1 MREIKDY
8 DYVVA
13 GAGIF
18 GAVVAE
24 RLASHGHSVLVVE
37 KRNHIAGNIY
47 SYTDEETGIE
57 IHKYGSHIFHTELDE
72 VWDYITRFTEFND
85 YTHTVNTRYRGKL
98 YPMPIN
104 LDTINLLY
112 GTNMDADEAEK
123 FVAAEA
129 EKTGITDP
137 KNFEEK
143 GLSLVGEKLYTAFLK
158 GYTEKQWNTS
168 ATNLSAEILKRIPV
182 RFSHDNRYFITAKHQ
197 GIPKDGYTKMVK
209 NILNHDL
216 IEVRTNTSFQ
226 DIASEIK
233 PEAKIIYCG
242 QVDQLMDYSLGVLPW
257 RSLRFEEERTEDTLG
272 QAVINEA
279 DPAVPYTRSHDYKYY
294 QIHQP
299 EVVEQKA
306 CYICREYPADF
317 EKGGE
322 VYYPVNNDESEA
334 LYQKYVEAV
343 KEKYPNI
350 ILGGRLGAYRY
361 WDMDIAIK
369 NALDLAE
376 TLE

>member
-1 MREIKDY
+1 MEVKDY
-8 DYVVA
+8 RYIVA

-18 GAVVAE
+18 GAIIAE
-24 RLASHGHSVLVVE
+24 RLASKGNHVLVVE

-57 IHKYGSHIFHTELDE
+57 VHKYGSHIFHTESDE
-72 VWDYITRFTEFND
+72 VWDYITKFTKFND
-85 YTHTVNTRYRGKL
+85 YTHTVNTRYQGKL

-104 LDTINLLY
+104 LDTINKLY
-112 GTNMDADEAEK
+112 GTDMDAEEAEK

-129 EKTGITDP
+129 AKTDITDP

-197 GIPKDGYTKMVK
+197 GIPKEGYTKMVQ
-209 NILNHDL
+209 NILDNEL

-226 DIASEIK
+226 DIESEIS
-233 PEAKIIYCG
+233 EDAKIIYCG
-242 QVDQLMDYSLGVLPW
+242 QIDQLMDYSLGVLPW
-257 RSLRFEEERTEDTLG
+257 RSLRFEEVRTEETLG
-272 QAVINEA
+272 EAVINEA

-299 EVVEQKA
+299 EVIAQKA

-334 LYQKYVEAV
+334 LYQKYVAAV
-343 KEKYPNI
+343 KEKYPNMV
-350 ILGGRLGAYRY
+350 LGGRLGAYRY

-369 NALDLAE
+369 NALELAE
-376 TLE
+376 RL

>member
-1 MREIKDY
+1 MKVEDY
-8 DYVVA
+8 KYIVA

-18 GAVVAE
+18 GAIIAE
-24 RLASHGHSVLVVE
+24 RLASKGNHVLVVE
-37 KRNHIAGNIY
+37 KRDHIAGNIY
-47 SYTDEETGIE
+47 SYTDEKTGIE
-57 IHKYGSHIFHTELDE
+57 VHKYGSHIFHTELDE
-72 VWDYITRFTEFND
+72 VWDYITKFTEFND
-85 YTHTVNTRYRGKL
+85 YTHTVNTCYNGEL

-104 LDTINLLY
+104 LDTINKLY
-112 GTNMDADEAEK
+112 GTNMDAEEAKK
-123 FVAAEA
+123 FVAEEA
-129 EKTGITDP
+129 AKTGITDP

-158 GYTEKQWNTS
+158 GYTEKQWSTS

-197 GIPKDGYTKMVK
+197 GIPKEGYTKMVA
-209 NILNHDL
+209 NILDNDL
-216 IEVRTNTSFQ
+216 IEVCTNTSFQ
-226 DIASEIK
+226 DIESEISAD
-233 PEAKIIYCG
+233 AKIIYCG
-242 QVDQLMDYSLGVLPW
+242 QIDQFMNYELGVLPW
-257 RSLRFEEERTEDTLG
+257 RSLRFEEVRTEETLG
-272 QAVINEA
+272 EAVINEA

-294 QIHQP
+294 QIHQS
-299 EVVEQKA
+299 EVVNQKA

-334 LYQKYVEAV
+334 LYQKYVAAV
-343 KEKYPNI
+343 KEKYPNM

-369 NALDLAE
+369 NALELAE
-376 TLE
+376 KL

>member
-1 MREIKDY
+1 MEVKDY
-8 DYVVA
+8 RYIVA

-18 GAVVAE
+18 GAIIAE
-24 RLASHGHSVLVVE
+24 RLASKGNHVLVVE
-37 KRNHIAGNIY
+37 KRDHIAGNIY

-57 IHKYGSHIFHTELDE
+57 VHKYGSHIFHTESDE
-72 VWDYITRFTEFND
+72 VWDYITKFTKFND
-85 YTHTVNTRYRGKL
+85 YTHTVNTRYQGKL

-104 LDTINLLY
+104 LDTINKLY
-112 GTNMDADEAEK
+112 GTDMDAEEAEK

-129 EKTGITDP
+129 AKTGITDP

-197 GIPKDGYTKMVK
+197 GIPKEGYTKMVQ
-209 NILNHDL
+209 NILDNEL

-226 DIASEIK
+226 DIESEIS
-233 PEAKIIYCG
+233 EDAKIIYCG
-242 QVDQLMDYSLGVLPW
+242 QIDQLVDYSLGVLPW
-257 RSLRFEEERTEDTLG
+257 RSLRFEEVRTEETLG
-272 QAVINEA
+272 EAVINEA

-299 EVVEQKA
+299 EVIAQKA
-306 CYICREYPADF
+306 CYICHEYPADF

-322 VYYPVNNDESEA
+322 VYYPVNNDESET
-334 LYQKYVEAV
+334 LYQKYVAAV
-343 KEKYPNI
+343 KEKYPNMV
-350 ILGGRLGAYRY
+350 LGGRLGAYRY

-369 NALDLAE
+369 NALELAE
-376 TLE
+376 RL

>member
-1 MREIKDY
+1 MEVKDY
-8 DYVVA
+8 KYIVA

-18 GAVVAE
+18 GAIIAE
-24 RLASHGHSVLVVE
+24 RLASKGNHVLVVE
-37 KRNHIAGNIY
+37 KRDHIAGNIY

-57 IHKYGSHIFHTELDE
+57 VHKYGSHIFHTEHEDAWE
-72 VWDYITRFTEFND
+72 YITKFTEFND
-85 YTHTVNTRYRGKL
+85 YTHTVDTRYQGEL

-104 LDTINLLY
+104 LDTINKLY
-112 GTNMDADEAEK
+112 STDMNAEEAEK
-123 FVAAEA
+123 FVAEEA
-129 EKTGITDP
+129 AKTGITDP

-197 GIPKDGYTKMVK
+197 GIPKEGYTKMVQ
-209 NILNHDL
+209 NILDHEL

-226 DIASEIK
+226 DIESEIADD
-233 PEAKIIYCG
+233 AKIIYCG
-242 QVDQLMDYSLGVLPW
+242 QVDQLMNYELGVLPW
-257 RSLRFEEERTEDTLG
+257 RSLHFEEVRTEETLG
-272 QAVINEA
+272 EAVINEA

-294 QIHQP
+294 QVHQP
-299 EVVEQKA
+299 EVIAQKA

-334 LYQKYVEAV
+334 LYQKYVAAV
-343 KEKYPNI
+343 KEKYPNM

-369 NALDLAE
+369 NALELAKE
-376 TLE
+376 L

>member
-1 MREIKDY
+1 MEVKDY
-8 DYVVA
+8 KYIVA

-18 GAVVAE
+18 GAIIAE
-24 RLASHGHSVLVVE
+24 RLASRGNAVLVVE
-37 KRNHIAGNIY
+37 KRDHIAGNIY

-57 IHKYGSHIFHTELDE
+57 VHKYGSHIFHTELDE
-72 VWDYITRFTEFND
+72 VWNYITKFTEFND
-85 YTHTVNTRYRGKL
+85 YTHTVNTRYKGEL

-104 LDTINLLY
+104 LDTINKLY
-112 GTNMDADEAEK
+112 GTNMEAEEAEK
-123 FVAAEA
+123 FVAEEA
-129 EKTGITDP
+129 AKAGITDP

-182 RFSHDNRYFITAKHQ
+182 RFSHDNRYFITAKYQ
-197 GIPKDGYTKMVK
+197 GIPKEGYTKMVQ
-209 NILNHDL
+209 NILNNEL

-226 DIASEIK
+226 DIESEISAD
-233 PEAKIIYCG
+233 AKVIYCG
-242 QVDQLMDYSLGVLPW
+242 QIDQLMDYSLGVLPW
-257 RSLRFEEERTEDTLG
+257 RSLRFEEVRTEETLG
-272 QAVINEA
+272 EAVINEA

-299 EVVEQKA
+299 EVIAQKA

-334 LYQKYVEAV
+334 LYQKYVEVV
-343 KEKYPNI
+343 KEKYPNM

-369 NALDLAE
+369 NALELAE
-376 TLE
+376 KL

>member
-1 MREIKDY
+1 METKDHKY
-8 DYVVA
+8 IVA

-18 GAVVAE
+18 GAIIAE
-24 RLASHGHSVLVVE
+24 RLASRGEHVLVVE
-37 KRNHIAGNIY
+37 KREHIAGNIY
-47 SYTDEETGIE
+47 SYTDSETGIE
-57 IHKYGSHIFHTELDE
+57 VHKYGSHIFHTESDE
-72 VWDYITRFTEFND
+72 VWDYITRFAEFND
-85 YTHTVNTRYRGKL
+85 YTHTVNTRYEGKL

-112 GTNMDADEAEK
+112 GTDMDAEEAEK

-129 EKTGITDP
+129 AKTGITDP
-137 KNFEEK
+137 QNFEEK

-158 GYTEKQWNTS
+158 GYTEKQWHTS
-168 ATNLSAEILKRIPV
+168 ATKLSAEILKRIPV

-197 GIPKDGYTKMVK
+197 GIPKEGYTAMVAK
-209 NILNHDL
+209 ILDNPL
-216 IEVRTNTSFQ
+216 IEVRTGVNFQ
-226 DIASEIK
+226 DIEAEIAAD
-233 PEAKIIYCG
+233 AKVIYCG

-257 RSLRFEEERTEDTLG
+257 RSLRFEEVRTTETLG
-272 QAVINEA
+272 EAVINEA

-294 QIHQP
+294 QVHQP
-299 EVVEQKA
+299 EVVAQDA

-322 VYYPVNNDESEA
+322 VYYPVNNEESEA
-334 LYQKYVEAV
+334 LYQKYVAAV
-343 KEKYPNI
+343 REKYPNM

-369 NALDLAE
+369 NALEMAE
-376 TLE
+376 SL

>member
-1 MREIKDY
+1 METKDY
-8 DYVVA
+8 KYIVA

-18 GAVVAE
+18 GAIIAE
-24 RLASHGHSVLVVE
+24 RLASRGEHVLVVE
-37 KRNHIAGNIY
+37 KREHIAGNIY
-47 SYTDEETGIE
+47 SYTDSETGIE
-57 IHKYGSHIFHTELDE
+57 VHKYGSHIFHTESDE
-72 VWDYITRFTEFND
+72 VWDYITRFAEFND
-85 YTHTVNTRYRGKL
+85 YTHTVNTRYEGKL

-112 GTNMDADEAEK
+112 GTDMDAEEAEK

-129 EKTGITDP
+129 AKTGITDP
-137 KNFEEK
+137 QNFEEK

-158 GYTEKQWNTS
+158 GYTEKQWHTS
-168 ATNLSAEILKRIPV
+168 ATKLSAEILKRIPV

-197 GIPKDGYTKMVK
+197 GIPKEGYTTMVAK
-209 NILNHDL
+209 ILDNPL
-216 IEVRTNTSFQ
+216 IEVRTGVSFQ
-226 DIASEIK
+226 DIEAEIAAD
-233 PEAKIIYCG
+233 AKVIYCG

-257 RSLRFEEERTEDTLG
+257 RSLRFEEVRTTETLG
-272 QAVINEA
+272 EAVINEA

-294 QIHQP
+294 QVHQP
-299 EVVEQKA
+299 EVVAQDA

-322 VYYPVNNDESEA
+322 VYYPVNNEESEA
-334 LYQKYVEAV
+334 LYQKYVAAV
-343 KEKYPNI
+343 HKKYPNM

-369 NALDLAE
+369 NALEMAE
-376 TLE
+376 SL

>member
-1 MREIKDY
+1 MEVKDY
-8 DYVVA
+8 RYIVA

-18 GAVVAE
+18 GAIIAE
-24 RLASHGHSVLVVE
+24 RLASKGNHVLVVE

-57 IHKYGSHIFHTELDE
+57 VHKYGSHIFHTESDE
-72 VWDYITRFTEFND
+72 VWDYITKFTKFND
-85 YTHTVNTRYRGKL
+85 YTHTVNTRYQGKL

-104 LDTINLLY
+104 LDTINKLY
-112 GTNMDADEAEK
+112 GTDMDAEEAEK

-129 EKTGITDP
+129 AKTGITDP

-197 GIPKDGYTKMVK
+197 GIPKEGYTKMVQ
-209 NILNHDL
+209 NILDNEL

-226 DIASEIK
+226 DIESEIS
-233 PEAKIIYCG
+233 EDAKIIYCG
-242 QVDQLMDYSLGVLPW
+242 QIDQLVDYSLGVLPW
-257 RSLRFEEERTEDTLG
+257 RSLRFEEVRTEETLG
-272 QAVINEA
+272 EAVINEA

-299 EVVEQKA
+299 EVIAQKA

-322 VYYPVNNDESEA
+322 VYYPVNNDESET
-334 LYQKYVEAV
+334 LYQKYVAAV
-343 KEKYPNI
+343 KEKYPNMV
-350 ILGGRLGAYRY
+350 LGGRLGAYRY

-369 NALDLAE
+369 NALELAE
-376 TLE
+376 KL

>member
-209 NILNHDL
+209 NILDHDL

-226 DIASEIK
+226 DIADQIK
-233 PEAKIIYCG
+233 PEAKVIYCG

-257 RSLRFEEERTEDTLG
+257 RSLRFEEVRTEDTLG

-279 DPAVPYTRSHDYKYY
+279 DPDVPYTRSHDYKYY

>member
-1 MREIKDY
+1 MEVKDY
-8 DYVVA
+8 KYIVA

-18 GAVVAE
+18 GAIIAE
-24 RLASHGHSVLVVE
+24 RLASRGNAVLVVE
-37 KRNHIAGNIY
+37 KRDHIAGNIY

-57 IHKYGSHIFHTELDE
+57 VHKYGSHIFHTELDV
-72 VWDYITRFTEFND
+72 VWNYITKFTEFND
-85 YTHTVNTRYRGKL
+85 YTHTVNTRYKGEL

-104 LDTINLLY
+104 LDTINKLY
-112 GTNMDADEAEK
+112 GTNMEAEEAEK
-123 FVAAEA
+123 FVAEEA
-129 EKTGITDP
+129 AKAGITDP

-182 RFSHDNRYFITAKHQ
+182 RFSHDNRYFITAKYQ
-197 GIPKDGYTKMVK
+197 GIPKEGYTKMVQ
-209 NILNHDL
+209 NILNNEL

-226 DIASEIK
+226 DIESEISAD
-233 PEAKIIYCG
+233 AKVIYCG
-242 QVDQLMDYSLGVLPW
+242 QIDQLMDYSLGVLPW
-257 RSLRFEEERTEDTLG
+257 RSLRFEEVRTEETLG
-272 QAVINEA
+272 EAVINEA

-294 QIHQP
+294 QIHQS
-299 EVVEQKA
+299 EVVNQKA

-334 LYQKYVEAV
+334 LYQKYVAAV
-343 KEKYPNI
+343 KEKYPNM

-369 NALDLAE
+369 NALELAE
-376 TLE
+376 KL

>member
-1 MREIKDY
+1 MEVKDY
-8 DYVVA
+8 KYIVA

-18 GAVVAE
+18 GAIIAE
-24 RLASHGHSVLVVE
+24 RLASRGNAVLVVE
-37 KRNHIAGNIY
+37 KRDHIAGNIY

-57 IHKYGSHIFHTELDE
+57 VHKYGSHIFHTELDE
-72 VWDYITRFTEFND
+72 VWNYITKFTEFND
-85 YTHTVNTRYRGKL
+85 YTHTVNTRYKGEL

-104 LDTINLLY
+104 LDTINKLY
-112 GTNMDADEAEK
+112 GTNMEAEEAEK
-123 FVAAEA
+123 FVAEEA
-129 EKTGITDP
+129 AKAGITDP

-182 RFSHDNRYFITAKHQ
+182 RFSHDNRYFITAKYQ
-197 GIPKDGYTKMVK
+197 GIPKEGYTKMVQ
-209 NILNHDL
+209 NILNNEL

-226 DIASEIK
+226 DIESEISAD
-233 PEAKIIYCG
+233 AKVIYCG
-242 QVDQLMDYSLGVLPW
+242 QIDQLMDYSLGVLPW
-257 RSLRFEEERTEDTLG
+257 RSLRFEEVRTDETLG
-272 QAVINEA
+272 EAVINEA

-299 EVVEQKA
+299 EVIEQKA

-334 LYQKYVEAV
+334 LYQKYIAAV
-343 KEKYPNI
+343 KEKYPNM

-369 NALDLAE
+369 NALELAE
-376 TLE
+376 KL